1 MLAISI
7 LAIFSLIMLMAPST
21 RSVFAATTTTQSSNK
36 FVSKLTGK
44 DEVPPK
50 NTKATG
56 TADFE
61 LRAYPKINLL

>member
-1 MLAISI
+1 MLAIGI

-36 FVSKLTGK
+36 FVAKLTGK

-56 TADFE
+56 TANFE
-61 LRAYPKINLL
+61 LSINGNM